1 MWNIKKITIL
11 LCFLSLVAFIS
22 CSAEDKTGGDTG
34 GETGDEIETT
44 EETTDFPHYGIYRD
58 DNIWKGWNKYDFD
71 TKVSTASG
79 KTTIIGY
86 SMNKKTKSAQKFG
99 FDISKWKKE
108 TTKSGKITFKA
119 VEPVVETGYNFTDI
133 SIVYYYDTKTLK
145 ITFKIGADC
154 SFEGKLSRY
163 NM

>member
-1 MWNIKKITIL
+1 M
-11 LCFLSLVAFIS
+11 VS
-22 CSAEDKTGGDTG
+22 CSNEGSVGSPPP
-34 GETGDEIETT
+34 EDEIETT

-58 DNIWKGWNKYDFD
+58 DNIWKGWNRYDFD

-145 ITFKIGADC
+145 ITFKVGFDC
-154 SFEGKLSRY
+154 SFEGKFSRY